1 MPNTDDNRF
10 FLSQG
15 KVYLD
20 DINPTT
26 GKPMGNAL
34 WVGNVP
40 NDGLI
45 IQTSTT
51 PLDKPDNW
59 SGQRTLEDR
68 FHLDLRVTGTLNLQ
82 SVNNRNLALGLFGT
96 SSSLES
102 ATITDE
108 PKTATLGGTVF
119 LERMGVTPATP
130 FMEPVEAGDT
140 YVEGTDYTLNPE
152 TGAVTILATGT
163 QISAEGTPVL
173 FNYTAVASEITTAF
187 SNTNVKKKWLIF
199 EGKNNVEGDSP
210 VIFEI
215 FKVDFSPTSDFSLIS
230 ANFSEIKLQFAALSQ
245 PLFYGLDGFDRFFRR
260 RQLPAA

>member
-1 MPNTDDNRF
+1 MADDDNRF

-20 DINPTT
+20 DINLAT

-40 NDGLI
+40 NEGLM
-45 IQTSTT
+45 IQTTTT
-51 PLDKPDNW
+51 PLDKPDNY

-68 FHLDLRVTGTLNLQ
+68 FHLDPRVTGTLNLQ

-96 SSSLES
+96 STTQAA

-119 LERMGVTPATP
+119 LERMGVTPDTP
-130 FMEPVEAGDT
+130 FMEPVTGSDT
-140 YVEGTDYTLNPE
+140 YAAGTDYVLNPE
-152 TGAVTILATGT
+152 TGAVSILSTGT
-163 QISAEGTPVL
+163 KISANG
-173 FNYTAVASEITTAF
+173 TAVKFSYAAVESEITTAF
-187 SNTNVKKKWLIF
+187 SNTNVLKKWLIF

-245 PLFYGLDGFDRFFRR
+245 PLFYGVTGFDRFFRH